1 MSPVSRLIWFEIH
14 CGINNLKYGLWLLAQ
29 HRCVYRCVTV
39 RRCVSSCSQLVESS
53 LSVRS
58 FFSKTEQDETQ
69 TLFQP
74 QTPDKTRN
82 IYRKKL
88 SAYLF
93 FAKRR
98 LFPKRLHGD
107 AALLRPG
114 VRRVPT
120 HLVETSSDGHRSAR
134 RSLHLLFL
142 SEKWGAARRNV
153 SLSCR
158 VCLYIIVGF
167 IYNEELSVT
176 MNFTT
181 ADIKVL
187 EAAFSF
193 SRSQETLLQSVC
205 SVHLLLCWTD
215 VSSKIKKSGSLC
227 RDRRTTWPKHPNTP
241 GTNCSGMSQRTKS
254 WPPDID
260 GTCWTW
266 WTHHTHHRT
275 PTEVR
280 CRCLPGGQSQ
290 ISSTTRPMC
299 STLSWWLFVVRLNLI
314 IQTEGSFQS
323 I

>member
-1 MSPVSRLIWFEIH
+1 MAGIINVLQVTRQKLDTVIFLVPQTRTAPGNRNRNVSGSCKLMSPVSRLIWFEIH

-29 HRCVYRCVTV
+29 HRCVCRCVTV

-82 IYRKKL
+82 IYRKKF

-142 SEKWGAARRNV
+142 SEK
-153 SLSCR
+153 
-158 VCLYIIVGF
+158 
-167 IYNEELSVT
+167 
-176 MNFTT
+176 
-181 ADIKVL
+181 
-187 EAAFSF
+187 
-193 SRSQETLLQSVC
+193 
-205 SVHLLLCWTD
+205 
-215 VSSKIKKSGSLC
+215 
-227 RDRRTTWPKHPNTP
+227 
-241 GTNCSGMSQRTKS
+241 
-254 WPPDID
+254 
-260 GTCWTW
+260 
-266 WTHHTHHRT
+266 
-275 PTEVR
+275 
-280 CRCLPGGQSQ
+280 
-290 ISSTTRPMC
+290 
-299 STLSWWLFVVRLNLI
+299 
-314 IQTEGSFQS
+314 
-323 I
+323 